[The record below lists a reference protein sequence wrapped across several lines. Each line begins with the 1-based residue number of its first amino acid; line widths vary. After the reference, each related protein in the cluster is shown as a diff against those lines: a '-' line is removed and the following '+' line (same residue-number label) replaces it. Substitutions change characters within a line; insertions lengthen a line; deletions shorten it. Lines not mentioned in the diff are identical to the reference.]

1 MREYIE
7 RENCDGITF
16 GNARGVRNIFEHIL
30 VAQANRLAAQESVT
44 KEDLMRLTTVDVLMA
59 QGREIEAAGEE
70 ARLRDQAE
78 NPETPA
84 TSDEKAPETPET
96 DRPKSPENETPETD
110 QPDPHQPQ

>member
-7 RENCDGITF
+7 RENRDGITF

-70 ARLRDQAE
+70 ARLRGRAGT
-78 NPETPA
+78 PETPEA
-84 TSDEKAPETPET
+84 PEEKAPETPEN
-96 DRPKSPENETPETD
+96 DPPESPETSKPDTDKPEET
-110 QPDPHQPQ
+110 